1 MLQWKKWCCALA
13 AGMMLAFLLAA
24 CGEGGSGGSG
34 GGSGQTTGS
43 GGSGGSGG
51 DGSGG
56 GGGSPQSG
64 EASGEK
70 EPASSEPELKKL
82 TIVGVRDAQ
91 ISSQQILAD
100 KLGYFADEGLEVTNQ
115 LIESGPDIAP
125 MVSGGSA
132 DVSIQTNFMDIILKS
147 NDVPVKII
155 APLAQIAGTQAV
167 VGGKDL
173 ALDSAKDL
181 EGKTIGI
188 PSGADVMIAITNMG
202 EQLGVDVGKIKFV
215 NLAPSDAVVALER
228 GDIDAMAA
236 WEPFITKGIS
246 AGGKFLFS
254 GTKAALPELQ
264 GDVQWMSVHTT
275 IQVTDGFLEK
285 YPNTLKAILRALKRA
300 TDFVN
305 ENREEAIR
313 ILAPELHLSEEEL
326 AEIMSRNVYSMVVD
340 DAYWNGSNGP
350 EVGEYLLSVGNIQSI
365 PDRKSYHDFSLLEEI
380 DSSLI
385 SVPLD

>member
-1 MLQWKKWCCALA
+1 MLQWRKWCSAALA
-13 AGMMLAFLLAA
+13 GMLMMLLLTA
-24 CGEGGSGGSG
+24 CGGG
-34 GGSGQTTGS
+34 
-43 GGSGGSGG
+43 
-51 DGSGG
+51 GSGG
-56 GGGSPQSG
+56 GGGGSGSG
-64 EASGEK
+64 ETAGNGGSGANGGNGNTQAE
-70 EPASSEPELKKL
+70 EVSSAAELELTSL

-100 KLGYFADEGLEVTNQ
+100 KLGYFADEGLDVTNQ

-167 VGGKDL
+167 VGSKDL
-173 ALDSAKDL
+173 MLSSAKDL

-188 PSGADVMIAITNMG
+188 PSGADVMIAINNMG
-202 EQLGVDVGKIKFV
+202 EELGVDVSKIRFV

-236 WEPFITKGIS
+236 WEPFITKGIQS
-246 AGGKFLFS
+246 GGTFLFS
-254 GTKAALPELQ
+254 GTKSALPEKQ

-275 IQVTDGFLEK
+275 IQVTDKFLSNN
-285 YPNTLKAILRALKRA
+285 PNTLKAILRALKRA
-300 TDFVN
+300 TDFIN

-326 AEIMSRNVYSMVVD
+326 TEIMSRNVYSMVVD
-340 DAYWNGSNGP
+340 DAYWNGSNGS

-365 PDRKSYHDFSLLEEI
+365 PDRASYHDLSLLQAI

-385 SVPLD
+385 TVPLD